1 MIASFNLGNSLVG
14 RVTFLQPQWAQFRL
28 HPLRPLLDVFS
39 QETDLAPRKRGFFFV
54 RGSVD
59 ATRES

>member
-1 MIASFNLGNSLVG
+1 LVG